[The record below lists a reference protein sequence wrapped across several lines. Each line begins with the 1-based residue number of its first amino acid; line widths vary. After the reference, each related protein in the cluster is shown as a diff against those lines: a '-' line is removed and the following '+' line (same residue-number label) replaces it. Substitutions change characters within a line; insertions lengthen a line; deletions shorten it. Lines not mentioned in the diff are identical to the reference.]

1 MPSLPGL
8 VPRPLTL
15 AEAVAEAITLAAYK
29 QGSTDNLAAL
39 VVDLRPDWRSSR
51 REGPQEQQSVDNGDR
66 AGKRDRAG
74 PELSG
79 TGADY
84 SLPWH
89 STGLIMPQHG
99 KRCPMLRPT
108 FHMVTNCSQASVM
121 PPHCLQ
127 QTGCAEEAALQACE
141 PSGSMHVLWVICQR
155 CCCWSQAL
163 AMCTSWRN
171 WWHWSH
177 AEQQLQERCRRP
189 GLASA
194 VCQHQVSRLLTR

>member
-51 REGPQEQQSVDNGDR
+51 REGPQEQQSVDTGDR

-99 KRCPMLRPT
+99 KRCP
-108 FHMVTNCSQASVM
+108 
-121 PPHCLQ
+121 
-127 QTGCAEEAALQACE
+127 
-141 PSGSMHVLWVICQR
+141 
-155 CCCWSQAL
+155 
-163 AMCTSWRN
+163 
-171 WWHWSH
+171 H
-177 AEQQLQERCRRP
+177 AETNLSHGHQLFTGQRDATP
-189 GLASA
+189 LPSTD
-194 VCQHQVSRLLTR
+194 RLC